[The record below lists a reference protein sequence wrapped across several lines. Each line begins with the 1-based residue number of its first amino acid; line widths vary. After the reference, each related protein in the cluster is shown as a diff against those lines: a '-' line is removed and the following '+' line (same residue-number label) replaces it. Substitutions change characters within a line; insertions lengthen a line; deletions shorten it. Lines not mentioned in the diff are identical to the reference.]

1 MKEARRVRDLFGHP
15 AGLTVLFTVELWERF
30 SFYGMRALLI
40 LYLTHVALAQ
50 RPQDMVGF
58 ATMAGLLGFDAA
70 RASSAQWQALASQIY
85 GLYSGFVYFT
95 PLIGGWLA
103 DRWFGKSR
111 MIVAGG
117 VLVALG
123 HVLLTTHA
131 TFLLALVLVILGTGG
146 LKGNIA
152 AQVADLYAPQDGR
165 RERGFS
171 LFYVGINTGATAAP
185 LVCAWLAQV
194 WGWSAAF
201 EATSVGMLVGLA
213 IYVACLRLLPGA
225 RGRQA
230 PAASVADQVEAGQGE
245 TGRGEAK
252 AGRRAAWAVLGLI
265 SLASVFMWMSYE
277 QQANAMMRWL
287 VATPDDVMMAWIQA
301 IPPGVVL
308 LGTPLLNRWWS
319 HQARRGREPGL
330 VTKLL
335 IGAGFVVAAQLLLP
349 VYALVSGGKPP
360 AMVPLLVYF
369 LIWEMGDLFFSPAA
383 MGLYS
388 RLAPEGKGATTM
400 AMWYLTVFLGN
411 IASGWIGG
419 LWGLFSPVVYWTMI
433 AALSGGCITI
443 IALAAP
449 TLRRIIARTRALEA

>member
-1 MKEARRVRDLFGHP
+1 MRRAP
-15 AGLTVLFTVELWERF
+15 A
-30 SFYGMRALLI
+30 
-40 LYLTHVALAQ
+40 
-50 RPQDMVGF
+50 
-58 ATMAGLLGFDAA
+58 
-70 RASSAQWQALASQIY
+70 AQWQALASQIY

-201 EATSVGMLVGLA
+201 EATSVGMLIGLA

-225 RGRQA
+225 RGRQRL
-230 PAASVADQVEAGQGE
+230 PLRLRIRLRAGRA
-245 TGRGEAK
+245 GRGESRGARH
-252 AGRRAAWAVLGLI
+252 GRCWA
-265 SLASVFMWMSYE
+265 
-277 QQANAMMRWL
+277 
-287 VATPDDVMMAWIQA
+287 
-301 IPPGVVL
+301 
-308 LGTPLLNRWWS
+308 
-319 HQARRGREPGL
+319 
-330 VTKLL
+330 
-335 IGAGFVVAAQLLLP
+335 
-349 VYALVSGGKPP
+349 
-360 AMVPLLVYF
+360 
-369 LIWEMGDLFFSPAA
+369 
-383 MGLYS
+383 
-388 RLAPEGKGATTM
+388 
-400 AMWYLTVFLGN
+400 
-411 IASGWIGG
+411 
-419 LWGLFSPVVYWTMI
+419 
-433 AALSGGCITI
+433 
-443 IALAAP
+443 
-449 TLRRIIARTRALEA
+449 

>member
-1 MKEARRVRDLFGHP
+1 
-15 AGLTVLFTVELWERF
+15 
-30 SFYGMRALLI
+30 
-40 LYLTHVALAQ
+40 
-50 RPQDMVGF
+50 
-58 ATMAGLLGFDAA
+58 
-70 RASSAQWQALASQIY
+70 
-85 GLYSGFVYFT
+85 
-95 PLIGGWLA
+95 
-103 DRWFGKSR
+103 

-230 PAASVADQVEAGQGE
+230 PAASVADQVEAG
-245 TGRGEAK
+245 RGEAK

-319 HQARRGREPGL
+319 HQARRGREPGP

-349 VYALVSGGKPP
+349 VYALVSGASPGHGAAAGLFPDLGNGRP
-360 AMVPLLVYF
+360 VLQPGGHGPLFAPRARGQGRHDDGHVVPHGLPRQYRERLDRGPVGPVLAGGLLDDDRRA
-369 LIWEMGDLFFSPAA
+369 LGRLHHHHRTGRAD
-383 MGLYS
+383 
-388 RLAPEGKGATTM
+388 LAPHHRPHPRA
-400 AMWYLTVFLGN
+400 
-411 IASGWIGG
+411 GG
-419 LWGLFSPVVYWTMI
+419 MSR
-433 AALSGGCITI
+433 C
-443 IALAAP
+443 
-449 TLRRIIARTRALEA
+449 